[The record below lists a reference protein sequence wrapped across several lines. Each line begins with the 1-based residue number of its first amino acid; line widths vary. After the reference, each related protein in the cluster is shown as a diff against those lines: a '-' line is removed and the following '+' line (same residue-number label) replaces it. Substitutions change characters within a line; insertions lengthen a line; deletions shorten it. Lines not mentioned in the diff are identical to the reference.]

1 MKNIK
6 LYESWKAKM
15 GEKYVRQLSS
25 DMRQKM
31 REILNDANSGKM
43 DGDWFD
49 DEDFRKEAFETI
61 IDTAGMS
68 MEGLKFFKALNPD
81 KETIKKVISSFE
93 SRLSDAEYVLNDK
106 ELHSYPA
113 VKDILE
119 KIEKYVKNAP
129 LMIKE
134 LKAML

>member
-6 LYESWKAKM
+6 LYESWKSKM

-31 REILNDANSGKM
+31 REILDDANSGKM
-43 DGDWFD
+43 DEEWFD
-49 DEDFRKEAFETI
+49 DEDFRKQAFETI

-81 KETIKKVISSFE
+81 KETIKKVISSYE
-93 SRLSDAEYVLNDK
+93 SKISDAEYVLNDK
-106 ELHSYPA
+106 GLHSHPE
-113 VKDILE
+113 VKAILG
-119 KIEKYVKNAP
+119 KLEKYVKNVP
-129 LMIKE
+129 RMIKE

>member
-15 GEKYVRQLSS
+15 GEKYVNQLSS
-25 DMRQKM
+25 DMRVKM
-31 REILNDANSGKM
+31 REILKDANRGKM
-43 DGDWFD
+43 DEEWFD

-61 IDTAGMS
+61 IQHGAMT

-81 KETIKKVISSFE
+81 KKTIKQVISSVE
-93 SRLSDAEYVLNDK
+93 DSLSNLEYLLDNK
-106 ELHSYPA
+106 ELFSSEA
-113 VKDILE
+113 NAETWKEV
-119 KIEKYVKNAP
+119 EKYVKNAP